1 MGSERITA
9 TPLSPPLSPPQI
21 ATSERPAEEGSTE
34 ISHPPVSKI
43 STSETYTPFEEPHIE
58 AAHRTREQEF
68 YRGLPIN
75 RDSDGPV
82 GVAKPFTRTPQ
93 YRPSPQFPPGYPH
106 HFGNTNVR

>member
-9 TPLSPPLSPPQI
+9 TPLSPPQI

-43 STSETYTPFEEPHIE
+43 STSETSTPFEEPHIE
-58 AAHRTREQEF
+58 ATHRTREHEL
-68 YRGLPIN
+68 YRGVPIN

-93 YRPSPQFPPGYPH
+93 YRPSFPPGYPH
-106 HFGNTNVR
+106 HFGNTSVR